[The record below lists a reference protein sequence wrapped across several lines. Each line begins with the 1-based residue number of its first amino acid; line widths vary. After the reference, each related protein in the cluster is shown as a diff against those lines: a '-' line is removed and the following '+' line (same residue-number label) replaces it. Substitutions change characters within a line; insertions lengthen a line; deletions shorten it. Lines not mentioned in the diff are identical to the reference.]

1 MSDLAQIQQNF
12 AQALTESGTAPQL
25 TQQIEAGVFSAE
37 QKLQI
42 YRNNFIMSLT
52 DALQATYPVLAV
64 MVGDI
69 YFAQLAKAFIRQI
82 PVQQPCI
89 SHFGDQLP
97 QFMRGLESLE
107 EHPYLPDLAQL
118 EWYYS
123 CQINRM
129 PIMSQFPFTDFSKLD
144 STAQE
149 HVVFTLNPSL
159 VLFQSEWAV
168 IELFQRIKRHL
179 TEPEHATDPLQ
190 GFILEQPQCGWIKGS
205 AMAEVE
211 VQTCQPL
218 LFKILQHCQQGLP
231 FSQFS
236 QDATQ
241 QGGPEIYSVEQLQ
254 MALQQLIA
262 SSVITSYHLAT

>member
-1 MSDLAQIQQNF
+1 MSDLAQVQRSF
-12 AQALTESGTAPQL
+12 AQALTEGNTDPMLAE
-25 TQQIEAGVFSAE
+25 QIETGIFSAE
-37 QKLQI
+37 QRLQL

-69 YFAQLAKAFIRQI
+69 YFAQLAKAFIRQM
-82 PVQQPCI
+82 PMQQPCL
-89 SHFGDQLP
+89 SHFGDQLSS
-97 QFMRGLESLE
+97 FMQGLNSLE
-107 EHPYLPDLAQL
+107 EHPYLSDLAQL

-123 CQINRM
+123 WQINRM
-129 PIMSQFPFTDFSKLD
+129 PTTRQFPFADFSKLD
-144 STAQE
+144 SAAQE
-149 HVVFTLNPSL
+149 RVVFTLNPSL

-168 IELFQRIKRHL
+168 IELFQRMKRHL
-179 TEPEHATDPLQ
+179 TESEHATDPLQ

-211 VQTCQPL
+211 VKTCPPL
-218 LFKILQHCQQGLP
+218 LFSMLQHCQQGLP
-231 FSQFS
+231 FSQFI

-241 QGGPEIYSVEQLQ
+241 QGRIEICSVEQLQ

-262 SSVITSYHLAT
+262 SNVITSYHLAT